1 MRIFSVLYDLF
12 AKARSARGARERVA
26 TSPAADLARQQTF
39 EQADKLARQEIA
51 LASLRQAMAVEEALT
66 KARDDPLKEI
76 EAQATLDRIKL
87 KLKSDEAQQR
97 DELMA
102 ALGAMSEVE
111 TQFQGRTIGRGDGDR
126 ATGKG
131 DDEGMT

>member
-1 MRIFSVLYDLF
+1 MNQRIKDQADIDISV
-12 AKARSARGARERVA
+12 AKLVQGMPWPPLQRA
-26 TSPAADLARQQTF
+26 F

-111 TQFQGRTIGRGDGDR
+111 TQFQGRTIGRGDGNR

-131 DDEGMT
+131 DDEGRT